1 MLHQRIR
8 WQILLP
14 LGILLFSTLACGG
27 FQIRVTPAA
36 SPSPQVNREAAAAP
50 TVTRP
55 PAATITPTIAA
66 TRTVTAT
73 LTPTP
78 TPAVGMAPGK
88 TAKVTASG
96 GINMRDKPS
105 TSAKAVSRLAANAI
119 VTIKDGP
126 KEADGY
132 TWWQVDDGSGNIGW
146 AATGTK
152 DDPWLSAE
160 KGSAP
165 AATGSGKLVNRPVR
179 LGDRVQVTTQ
189 EGKMLTIRDGA
200 GTGGAMVARSLPGTQ
215 FTVRGGPV
223 RQDNYLWWQLEGEQ
237 VKGWAAE
244 GEEGDRW
251 LTPIE

>member
-1 MLHQRIR
+1 MLHQRLR
-8 WQILLP
+8 LQLLLP
-14 LGILLFSTLACGG
+14 LGMLLFSTLACGG

-36 SPSPQVNREAAAAP
+36 TPSPQVNREAAAAA

-55 PAATITPTIAA
+55 PATAPAPTVAP
-66 TRTVTAT
+66 TRPATAT
-73 LTPTP
+73 PSPTP
-78 TPAVGMAPGK
+78 TPAAGLAHGK
-88 TAKVTASG
+88 TARVTASG
-96 GINMRDKPS
+96 GINMREQPS
-105 TSAKAVSRLAANAI
+105 TTAKAVSKLAANAI

-126 KEADGY
+126 KDADGY
-132 TWWQVDDGSGNIGW
+132 TWWQIDDGSGNTGW

-152 DDPWLSAE
+152 DDPWLSPE

-165 AATGSGKLVNRPVR
+165 AASGGGKLVNRAVR
-179 LGDRVQVTTQ
+179 LGDRVQVTTE
-189 EGKMLTIRDGA
+189 EGKMLSIRDGA
-200 GTGGAMVARSLPGTQ
+200 GTGSATVARSLPGTQ

-223 RQDNYLWWQLEGEQ
+223 RQDGYLWWQLEGEQ

>member
-1 MLHQRIR
+1 MLHQRLR
-8 WQILLP
+8 LPILLP
-14 LGILLFSTLACGG
+14 LGMLLFSTVACGG

-36 SPSPQVNREAAAAP
+36 TPSPQVNREAAAAA

-55 PAATITPTIAA
+55 PATAAPTVAA
-66 TRTVTAT
+66 TRPATAT
-73 LTPTP
+73 PSPTP
-78 TPAVGMAPGK
+78 TPAAGLAPGK
-88 TAKVTASG
+88 TARVTASG
-96 GINMRDKPS
+96 GINMREKPG
-105 TSAKAVSRLAANAI
+105 TTAKTVTKLAANAI

-126 KEADGY
+126 MDADGY
-132 TWWQVDDGSGNIGW
+132 IWWQVDDGSGNTGW

-152 DDPWLSAE
+152 DDPWLSPE

-165 AATGSGKLVNRPVR
+165 AATGGGKLVNRAVR

-189 EGKMLTIRDGA
+189 EGKMLSIRDGA

-215 FTVRGGPV
+215 FTVRSGPV
-223 RQDNYLWWQLEGEQ
+223 RQDGYLWWELEGEQ